1 MTEDK
6 AMSSDRIKGFI
17 EDEAPSTISNNT
29 YGKKSVVRARMQME
43 KKIKKLENAIHGR
56 SGT

>member
-6 AMSSDRIKGFI
+6 DMSSDRIKRFI
-17 EDEAPSTISNNT
+17 EDEAPSTISSNT
-29 YGKKSVVRARMQME
+29 HGKKSVVRARMQME
-43 KKIKKLENAIHGR
+43 KKIEKLENALHGR